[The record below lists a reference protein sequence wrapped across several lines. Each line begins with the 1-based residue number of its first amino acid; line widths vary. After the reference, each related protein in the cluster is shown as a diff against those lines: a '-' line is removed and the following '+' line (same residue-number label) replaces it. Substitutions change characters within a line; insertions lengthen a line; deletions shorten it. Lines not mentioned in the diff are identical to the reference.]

1 MNAVMNNDMI
11 YEITSYLP
19 NDDFLNARYV
29 WRNIPNDHVRGLSL
43 YIIHCI
49 KNKDVTNRLLLN
61 YIKFKEVADL
71 FKSYDK
77 SCYAIHTKD
86 YSVRFYNDISKIKC
100 DDVLHFR
107 DNYDYE
113 YFVVESVEMSC
124 DIRNS
129 IYDNKVTR
137 NMSVYNKYRF
147 TTDTCYLALNIL
159 IPLDDS
165 QPIILYKDQYSY
177 ITNEQVVSD
186 DNDTFVDWD
195 RN

>member
-1 MNAVMNNDMI
+1 MNNDMI
-11 YEITSYLP
+11 YEITSYLS
-19 NDDFLNARYV
+19 NIDFLNTRYV

-43 YIIHCI
+43 YITHCI
-49 KNKDVTNRLLLN
+49 KNKNITNGLLLN
-61 YIKFKEVADL
+61 YIKFKEVDDL
-71 FKSYDK
+71 FKSCQK
-77 SCYAIHTKD
+77 PCHVIHTKK

-107 DNYDYE
+107 DNNDYK
-113 YFVVESVEMSC
+113 YFVVESVEMSYN
-124 DIRNS
+124 IRNS

-147 TTDTCYLALNIL
+147 TTNTSYLTLNIL

-177 ITNEQVVSD
+177 ITNERVISD
-186 DNDTFVDWD
+186 DNDTFNNWD
-195 RN
+195 NN